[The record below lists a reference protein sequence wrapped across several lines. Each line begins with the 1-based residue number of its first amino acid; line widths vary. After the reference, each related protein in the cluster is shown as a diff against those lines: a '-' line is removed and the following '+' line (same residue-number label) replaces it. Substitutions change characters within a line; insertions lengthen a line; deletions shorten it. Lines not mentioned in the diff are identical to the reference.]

1 MPRIHAHAH
10 ILDCFMCVCAC
21 DDDDDDSGG
30 ADIRVYLGND
40 TLIAFVVFRRPPL
53 LFRYVILGFA
63 SEE

>member
-1 MPRIHAHAH
+1 MRISSTV
-10 ILDCFMCVCAC
+10 LCVCAC